1 MNGLILL
8 VCALLYFALGYKF
21 YGGFIARLFKVD
33 NSIPTPAVVNQ
44 DGVDYVP
51 THPGVLFGHHFAS
64 IAGAG
69 PIIGPIVACQ
79 FGWLPALL
87 WIFIGCVFIGAMH
100 DFAALFLSVRNNGR
114 SIGYIIEKI
123 MSIWG
128 RQLFLFFC
136 WACLILVVA
145 VFGTLVANTFVSNP
159 AVATASIIFILMA
172 PVFGFVTSKGVSLRT
187 ASIIFVPLVFV
198 SVYVAYKFPLDLGAL
213 FGLEKEGV
221 RNVWLAFLGIYA
233 LVASVCP
240 VQWLLQPRD
249 YLSSYLL
256 YAMIILGVLGIVVY
270 NPSIEMSD
278 FTGFVV
284 DNGTSR
290 SSLFPDLFILIACGA
305 CSGFHSLVSS
315 GTTSKQIRA
324 EKDIQL
330 IGYGGMIV
338 EGVLGVMS
346 LIAVIWLSDVSFA
359 EAVKNPVTAFSSG
372 IGTFV
377 GALGLPVELC
387 TVFISLSI
395 SAFMLTSLDTATRL
409 GRFVWQE
416 LFSPSYTRQ
425 QNKDNGNEKQKI
437 DFVAP
442 RKKHG
447 AVMDAML
454 GVIGVVRKFSANAF
468 MASLLVLL
476 LAGLMVFSGS
486 ATAIW
491 PVFGASNQLLASLT
505 LLAVTIYLFARKS
518 HYLIALI
525 PTVLMIVMS
534 IWGLVEI
541 AAKYFSTN
549 SVLTVSSIFLIFM
562 ALMLVLLSLTIVIRT
577 IRYRV

>member
-8 VCALLYFALGYKF
+8 VIALLYFAFGYRI
-21 YGGFIARLFKVD
+21 YGRFIARLFKVD
-33 NSIPTPAVVNQ
+33 NSIATPAVVNN

-51 THPGVLFGHHFAS
+51 THPAVLFGHHFAS

-69 PIIGPIVACQ
+69 PIIGPVVACR
-79 FGWLPALL
+79 FGWIPALM
-87 WIFIGCVFIGAMH
+87 WIFIGCVFIGAVH

-145 VFGTLVANTFVSNP
+145 VFGMLVANTFVASP
-159 AVATASIIFILMA
+159 AVATASIIFIVMA
-172 PVFGFVTSKGVSLRT
+172 PVFGFCTSRGMSLRLAT
-187 ASIIFVPLVFV
+187 VIFVPLVFA
-198 SVYVAYKFPLDLGAL
+198 SVYLAYRCPLDLTVL
-213 FGLEKEGV
+213 FGLDREQV

-256 YAMIILGVLGIVVY
+256 YAMIIFGVLGIVVY
-270 NPSIEMSD
+270 NPSIEL
-278 FTGFVV
+278 TGFVDYSV
-284 DNGTSR
+284 KVGSGE
-290 SSLFPDLFILIACGA
+290 SSLFPELFILIACGA

-346 LIAVIWLSDVSFA
+346 IIAVIWLSDANFA
-359 EAVKNPVTAFSSG
+359 EAAKNPVTAFSSG

-377 GALGLPVELC
+377 GALGLPVEIC

-416 LFSPSYTRQ
+416 LFSPSYVKEHR
-425 QNKDNGNEKQKI
+425 DSDRIEY
-437 DFVAP
+437 VRAP
-442 RKKHG
+442 CESPVTDRGLRKLFG
-447 AVMDAML
+447 ML
-454 GVIGVVRKFSANAF
+454 KATSSNAF
-468 MASLLVLL
+468 VASLLVLV
-476 LAGLMVFSGS
+476 LAGFMVFSGS

-505 LLAVTIYLFARKS
+505 LLAVTIYLFAKKAN
-518 HYLIALI
+518 YIIALI

-541 AAKYFSTN
+541 AVQNISTN
-549 SVLTVSSIFLIFM
+549 TVLTVSSIFLIFM
-562 ALMLVLLSLTIVIRT
+562 AALLVILSLTIVYRT
-577 IRYRV
+577 VKHRI